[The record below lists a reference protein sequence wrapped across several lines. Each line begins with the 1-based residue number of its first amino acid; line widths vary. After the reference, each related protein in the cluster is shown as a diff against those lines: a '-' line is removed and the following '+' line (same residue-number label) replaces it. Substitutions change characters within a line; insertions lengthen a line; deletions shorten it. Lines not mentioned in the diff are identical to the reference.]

1 MVEAAAADWRNR
13 RRECDGIAFVMGYE
27 DETGQRGVSR
37 RIEDRKAPLH
47 AGTPFEH
54 SSLAP
59 TAGSQ
64 AAAFVSQAQNPSH
77 ASDQW
82 GVDGLAGWE
91 ESVLAGSARG
101 ALRPGTYVTA
111 TGACRVKSS
120 RVSEGILT
128 C

>member
-27 DETGQRGVSR
+27 DEMGQRGVSR

-54 SSLAP
+54 GSLAP
-59 TAGSQ
+59 KAGSQ
-64 AAAFVSQAQNPSH
+64 AAAFVSRAQPWH

-82 GVDGLAGWE
+82 GVDAFAGSE

>member
-27 DETGQRGVSR
+27 DEMGQRGVSR
-37 RIEDRKAPLH
+37 RIEDRKTPLH
-47 AGTPFEH
+47 AGTP
-54 SSLAP
+54 SGCGVGL
-59 TAGSQ
+59 
-64 AAAFVSQAQNPSH
+64 PSTTPRMP
-77 ASDQW
+77 QW
-82 GVDGLAGWE
+82 GVDGFAGSE

-101 ALRPGTYVTA
+101 ALRLGTYVTA